1 MRVVIGIL
9 GVTLASGTA
18 AFAAGPYKAGW
29 TAADLDQAAEGCTG
43 ELVKGAWANTKKEQH
58 VDPDMEMTPEIR
70 KQLEPQIKAMRG
82 LCDCAVKEAAKQYDK
97 SDANKPD
104 TELVRFT
111 ADVIK
116 SGKCKLAQ

>member
-1 MRVVIGIL
+1 MRRAIAIL
-9 GVTLASGTA
+9 GVTLASGVM

-29 TAADLDQAAEGCTG
+29 TTTDLDQATEGCTG
-43 ELVKGAWANTKKEQH
+43 ELVQGAWANTKKDQH

-82 LCDCAVKEAAKQYDK
+82 LCDCAVKEAAKKYDK
-97 SDANKPD
+97 TDANNPE
-104 TELVRFT
+104 TELARFT